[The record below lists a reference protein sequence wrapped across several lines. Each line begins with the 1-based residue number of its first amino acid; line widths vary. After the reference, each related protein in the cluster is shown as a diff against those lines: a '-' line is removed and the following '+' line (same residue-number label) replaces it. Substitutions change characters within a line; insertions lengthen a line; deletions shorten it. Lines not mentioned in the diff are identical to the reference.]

1 MQRFRYTKYQEQKE
15 YDDYFSL
22 FEKDKEV
29 QRYVSFWKEKS
40 YFIFM
45 DNQFIGIFSL
55 FPFYPQRMEIRRWI
69 LPELRNQG
77 LGTEIAKDITDFAF
91 STFPECHE
99 IISNIHYENKN
110 SQKSIQKAGYILNQN
125 EYEKRQELGE
135 GTEYIPYVKKKTISS
150 F

>member
-1 MQRFRYTKYQEQKE
+1 MLQFFILGGYMQRFRYTKYQEQKE

-91 STFPECHE
+91 PLFLNVTKLFQ
-99 IISNIHYENKN
+99 IFIMKT
-110 SQKSIQKAGYILNQN
+110 KILRRV
-125 EYEKRQELGE
+125 Y
-135 GTEYIPYVKKKTISS
+135 KKLAI